1 MKDTSEKRVQ
11 FPRIGCINVIFCDIL
26 LIRSDKKKE
35 EKKMIPLWM
44 KRIRRF
50 GVNRASRTFDTLSQ
64 YKIHLTERYKGKG
77 LFLAL
82 TSVNF
87 LLRRWI
93 KNIIVAVS
101 MLTTS
106 IVLLMK
112 FDTKYNMFTGEY
124 MNYLSTIALDL
135 SLLFLWLVTAYVA
148 VVAIQWLYNE
158 MVDLKKEMFY
168 EGY

>member
-1 MKDTSEKRVQ
+1 
-11 FPRIGCINVIFCDIL
+11 
-26 LIRSDKKKE
+26 
-35 EKKMIPLWM
+35 MIPMWM
-44 KRIRRF
+44 KRLKGF
-50 GVNRASRTFDTLSQ
+50 GSIQARRTFDTLSQ
-64 YKIHLTERYKGKG
+64 YKSDLTRRYKGKG

-87 LLRRWI
+87 LIRRWI
-93 KNIIVAVS
+93 KNVIVAVS

-106 IVLLMK
+106 IVLFMK